1 MRSIIVG
8 GGVAGCAMA
17 AALGTTAMS
26 SGVTIV
32 ERRLPGASAGMGFI
46 LLPNGLAALEELAPG
61 IDWSDAGHWITRAS
75 LRSADGA
82 VLSEHALEP
91 SLCVSRQRFLRTLSV
106 LAGAQGRT
114 RFVDGASVEGYER
127 DAEGLGRA
135 VRLADGAR
143 LEGELFFGCDGA
155 RSRFRSMLF
164 PEAELSDAAVHELVS
179 IAEAPELAR
188 ALGSTFH
195 KFHDPRGG
203 LAVGMIAE
211 GAGRVVWFIQMDAG
225 MYRVRGTSADA
236 FASFADAVLAD
247 WPAEVLE
254 AIACTDFSRS
264 HLWQTRDLPPLAQ
277 LAASNAV
284 LLGDAAHACLPFTS
298 QGANGALVD
307 AALLARLLRETRS
320 QQDVIRAFHEYS
332 RLRGPHHR
340 KLFLEGRRL
349 RDAFLAPIGA
359 QGPLLP
365 LVA

>member
-1 MRSIIVG
+1 MQSIIVG

-17 AALGTTAMS
+17 AALGTTAIS
-26 SGVTIV
+26 AGVTIV
-32 ERRLPGASAGMGFI
+32 ERRLPGASADMGLI

-61 IDWSDAGHWITRAS
+61 TDWRDAGRWITRAS

-91 SLCVSRQRFLRTLSV
+91 SLCVSRQRFLCTLAV

-143 LEGELFFGCDGA
+143 LEGELFFGCDGT

-164 PEAELSDAAVHELVS
+164 PEAKLSDAVAQELVS
-179 IAEAPELAR
+179 VAEAPELAR

-203 LAVGMIAE
+203 IAVGMIAE
-211 GAGRVVWFIQMDAG
+211 GESRVVWFIQMDAG
-225 MYRVRGTSADA
+225 MYRIRGTSAEA
-236 FASFADAVLAD
+236 FASFADAMLAD

-320 QQDVIRAFHEYS
+320 QQDVIRAFQEYT

-340 KLFLEGRRL
+340 KLFREGRRP
-349 RDAFLAPIGA
+349 RDAFLAPI
-359 QGPLLP
+359 
-365 LVA
+365 